1 MSKSR
6 REHGRPPPLHLPLRT
21 LATSNTLSPAFGFG
35 NLGTIKMNSPMSNLA
50 INLSELSTG
59 RGTPRRK
66 LSLSSTD
73 TPSSSCHPTPERMSS
88 TESGCF
94 VDSPTP
100 LDSPTLEMSMHRFAK
115 NIKPDIPPEAFTKKK
130 TIAFRRIQSMP
141 LPMMRLSPIDFTCDM
156 DKENEKQTLTFG
168 DPEADHSS
176 GSLDTD
182 QEMTRLIRPKFFS
195 DENSSQDSGVD
206 LERDGRDEFQFAA
219 PIGVP
224 PRNKMKIINEDT
236 CSPLK
241 YSPVKYLTDSNSD
254 SPSRPR
260 SKSVPVTGLDFSG
273 ANIQPIEESDS
284 PLKFNRLLSHDDE
297 DVDDG
302 FLDCMDSEIAQ
313 INDNGPNVSGTMAS
327 LFSAPVVNE
336 DRLASRLELEDEET
350 PVIKRS
356 NRRLLNRSQSYDVRN
371 PLISNKRDLPTDDS
385 TPTQSKRR
393 RSILSSSSPV
403 LAEEAS
409 KTPPKPKL
417 FRCQSETE
425 AVIKSALNRIANE
438 PDLIGDCSKPYCL
451 PTIPGK
457 HQDLKGISAETM
469 VDVLNKEYDEE
480 LEKYI
485 VIDCRYPYEFDG
497 GHIKDAKNIYTKEG
511 IIEEFIKRPI
521 TADSSNKRVVLIFHC
536 EFSSERGPSLLRF
549 LRKMDRD
556 VNKECYPALHYPEL
570 YLLEGGYKLFYQDCK
585 DHCEPRS
592 YKPMLHKDH
601 TNDYR
606 HFRAKSK
613 SWAGEKPGRT
623 GFRPLKF

>member
-6 REHGRPPPLHLPLRT
+6 REHGRPSLHLPLRT

-35 NLGTIKMNSPMSNLA
+35 NFGPFKMNSPMSNLA

-141 LPMMRLSPIDFTCDM
+141 LPMMRLSPIDFSGDM
-156 DKENEKQTLTFG
+156 DKENEKRTLTFS
-168 DPEADHSS
+168 DLDADNSS
-176 GSLDTD
+176 ESLDTD
-182 QEMTRLIRPKFFS
+182 QEVTRLIRPKFFS

-206 LERDGRDEFQFAA
+206 LERDGRD
-219 PIGVP
+219 
-224 PRNKMKIINEDT
+224 
-236 CSPLK
+236 
-241 YSPVKYLTDSNSD
+241 
-254 SPSRPR
+254 
-260 SKSVPVTGLDFSG
+260 FSG
-273 ANIQPIEESDS
+273 ANIRPMEESDS

-313 INDNGPNVSGTMAS
+313 INDNYPDVSDTMAS

-336 DRLASRLELEDEET
+336 DRLASRLELEEEEET

-356 NRRLLNRSQSYDVRN
+356 NRRLLNRSQSYDVRSRLN
-371 PLISNKRDLPTDDS
+371 SNKREPPTDDS

-393 RSILSSSSPV
+393 RSIISTSSPV
-403 LAEEAS
+403 LEEETH
-409 KTPPKPKL
+409 KTQPKPKL
-417 FRCQSETE
+417 YRCQSETE
-425 AVIKSALNRIANE
+425 AVIKSALNRIATE

-451 PTIPGK
+451 PTISGK
-457 HQDLKGISAETM
+457 HQDLKGIAPETM
-469 VDVLNKEYDEE
+469 VGVLNNDYDQD

-511 IIEEFIKRPI
+511 IIEEFIKKPI
-521 TADSSNKRVVLIFHC
+521 TSDSNKRVVLIFHC

-601 TNDYR
+601 TTDYR

-613 SWAGEKPGRT
+613 SWAGEKAGRT

>member
-206 LERDGRDEFQFAA
+206 LERDGR
-219 PIGVP
+219 
-224 PRNKMKIINEDT
+224 
-236 CSPLK
+236 
-241 YSPVKYLTDSNSD
+241 
-254 SPSRPR
+254 
-260 SKSVPVTGLDFSG
+260 DFSG

>member
-6 REHGRPPPLHLPLRT
+6 HEHDRPPPLHLPLRT

-35 NLGTIKMNSPMSNLA
+35 NLGPVKMNSPMSNLA

-73 TPSSSCHPTPERMSS
+73 TPSSSSHPTPERMSS

-115 NIKPDIPPEAFTKKK
+115 NVKPDIPPEAFTKKK

-141 LPMMRLSPIDFTCDM
+141 LPMMRLSPIDFNCDM

-176 GSLDTD
+176 ESLEAD
-182 QEMTRLIRPKFFS
+182 QEVTRLVRPQFFS

-206 LERDGRDEFQFAA
+206 LERDGRD
-219 PIGVP
+219 
-224 PRNKMKIINEDT
+224 
-236 CSPLK
+236 
-241 YSPVKYLTDSNSD
+241 
-254 SPSRPR
+254 
-260 SKSVPVTGLDFSG
+260 FSG
-273 ANIQPIEESDS
+273 ANIRPMEKSDS

-302 FLDCMDSEIAQ
+302 FLDCMDSEITQ
-313 INDNGPNVSGTMAS
+313 INNNGPNVSDTMAS

-336 DRLASRLELEDEET
+336 DRLASRLELEEDVET

-371 PLISNKRDLPTDDS
+371 RLNSNKRDPPTDDS

-393 RSILSSSSPV
+393 RSVISSSSPV
-403 LAEEAS
+403 LSEETS

-451 PTIPGK
+451 PTITGK

-469 VDVLNKEYDEE
+469 VDVLNNEYDHT

-485 VIDCRYPYEFDG
+485 VVDCRYPYEFDG
-497 GHIKDAKNIYTKEG
+497 GHIKDAKNIYTKEA

-521 TADSSNKRVVLIFHC
+521 TAEDSNKRVVLIFHC

-601 TNDYR
+601 TSDYR

-613 SWAGEKPGRT
+613 SWAGEKTGRT

>member
-6 REHGRPPPLHLPLRT
+6 REHGRPSLHLPLRT

-35 NLGTIKMNSPMSNLA
+35 NFGPFKMNSPMSNLA

-141 LPMMRLSPIDFTCDM
+141 LPMMRLSPIDFSGDM
-156 DKENEKQTLTFG
+156 DKENEKRTLTFS
-168 DPEADHSS
+168 DLDADNSS
-176 GSLDTD
+176 ESLDTD
-182 QEMTRLIRPKFFS
+182 QEVTRLIRPKFFS

-236 CSPLK
+236 CSPHK

-273 ANIQPIEESDS
+273 ANIRPMEESDS

-313 INDNGPNVSGTMAS
+313 INDNYPDVSDTMAS

-336 DRLASRLELEDEET
+336 DRLASRLELEEEEET

-356 NRRLLNRSQSYDVRN
+356 NRRLLNRSQSYDVRSRLN
-371 PLISNKRDLPTDDS
+371 SNKREPPTDDS

-393 RSILSSSSPV
+393 RSIISTSSPV
-403 LAEEAS
+403 LEEETH
-409 KTPPKPKL
+409 KTQPKPKL
-417 FRCQSETE
+417 YRCQSETE
-425 AVIKSALNRIANE
+425 AVIKSALNRIATE

-451 PTIPGK
+451 PTISGK
-457 HQDLKGISAETM
+457 HQDLKGIAPETM
-469 VDVLNKEYDEE
+469 VGVLNNDYDQD

-511 IIEEFIKRPI
+511 IIEEFIKKPI
-521 TADSSNKRVVLIFHC
+521 TSDSNKRVVLIFHC

-601 TNDYR
+601 TTDYR

-613 SWAGEKPGRT
+613 SWAGEKAGRT